1 MGWKNILKFNEN
13 IKLTAEWYQSF
24 YSEKSRIRELSLRQ
38 IEDYKKNLLKIFNM
52 KVVIL
57 AGGLGTRI
65 SEYTKFVPKPMISL
79 KGKPLI
85 YHIMKNYAKY
95 GYKEF
100 IIASGYKGNVIKVF
114 LKRKYTI
121 GMCQSLIQEKTL

>member
-1 MGWKNILKFNEN
+1 
-13 IKLTAEWYQSF
+13 
-24 YSEKSRIRELSLRQ
+24 
-38 IEDYKKNLLKIFNM
+38 M

-100 IIASGYKGNVIKVF
+100 IIASGYKGNVIKSF